1 MNFLHIFQNACNV
14 HFFLYRGGVP
24 KKQKKFAVPRKSSKS
39 VQKSLPQVS
48 SKTPF
53 HSDYG
58 IKLKC
63 IDCYNIVRVF
73 IDLKQD
79 FVESKIKRITY
90 FV

>member
-1 MNFLHIFQNACNV
+1 MHAMFT
-14 HFFLYRGGVP
+14 FFCTGEGCQ
-24 KKQKKFAVPRKSSKS
+24 KNKKKFAVPRKSPKS

-63 IDCYNIVRVF
+63 IDSYNIVRVL

-79 FVESKIKRITY
+79 FVE
-90 FV
+90 